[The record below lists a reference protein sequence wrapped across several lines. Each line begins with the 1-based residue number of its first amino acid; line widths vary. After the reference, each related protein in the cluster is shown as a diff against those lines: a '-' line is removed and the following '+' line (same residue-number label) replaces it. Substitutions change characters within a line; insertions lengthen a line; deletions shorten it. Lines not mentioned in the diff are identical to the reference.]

1 MVWCVP
7 VKGESGCC
15 TLHCHVASSASK
27 RYSPHSIAGVDVRDC
42 SLFYAMHRRFK
53 PVELWTKHGR
63 IGHIAESLGT
73 HGAHTTPL
81 TDSTSL
87 SLPLPPVG
95 YCYAQVAQVAQLHR
109 GCPQWPPSHVV
120 LMALRCRCGVATQR
134 RTHRIHEVLVRC
146 ASRRQRR
153 SAIPICLPSGPIPLL
168 NLSALQC
175 PRHYQ
180 HPYYD
185 IQ

>member
-1 MVWCVP
+1 MLHRLPPHATALTASQGSMFETAVYFTQ
-7 VKGESGCC
+7 C
-15 TLHCHVASSASK
+15 TAGSSPWSCGPSTAVSATLPS
-27 RYSPHSIAGVDVRDC
+27 RSARTVRT
-42 SLFYAMHRRFK
+42 L
-53 PVELWTKHGR
+53 V
-63 IGHIAESLGT
+63 
-73 HGAHTTPL
+73 TPL
-81 TDSTSL
+81 TSQTL
-87 SLPLPPVG
+87 RAYRCRYPQW
-95 YCYAQVAQVAQLHR
+95 AVAQLHR
-109 GCPQWPPSHVV
+109 GGPQWPPSHVV

-153 SAIPICLPSGPIPLL
+153 SAIPICLPSGPISLL